1 MSKKDYNKYLRSPEW
16 KAKKL
21 LVLERDNY
29 KCQQC
34 GYTNNLHVHHLTYEN
49 VTNEQLD
56 DLVTLCKRC
65 HRSEHKKKVKNTKH
79 FIKYYKMTNRELVK
93 NKVLTKAEKAFLYDV
108 LAYINIE
115 TGVITS
121 ERGIPMNTKGI
132 MKVCGIGRTLFYSIT
147 SKLIKI
153 KLLIPILDG
162 NNTYYRLHSD
172 YFSCR

>member
-65 HRSEHKKKVKNTKH
+65 HRSEHKKKVKNTKLLLLRPFVH
-79 FIKYYKMTNRELVK
+79 
-93 NKVLTKAEKAFLYDV
+93 A
-108 LAYINIE
+108 
-115 TGVITS
+115 
-121 ERGIPMNTKGI
+121 
-132 MKVCGIGRTLFYSIT
+132 
-147 SKLIKI
+147 
-153 KLLIPILDG
+153 LLINLAIICSDILPQTPGGVATTNVVANRWSLWKFSG
-162 NNTYYRLHSD
+162 NYGANHMVIHKP
-172 YFSCR
+172 FSSLCSKQQCMCT